1 MTVYTDYCL
10 EIQVRA
16 KLLLAQKNKEVK
28 QISMSNENQNQAK
41 QNENN
46 QNLKQDKESN
56 QQNDTNNQDQES
68 LRNESSLENQ
78 NNGHNDDNVLSNSS
92 NEVQR
97 DGQEDEGKETKSGS
111 AAMNLAL
118 VGGVVGAGA
127 GLLAKPEIGKKIVKS
142 LGESELVKVAGKEFK
157 KTAQELLAGQ
167 AQESFKHMAT
177 GYIDKMS
184 NSFANIGSG
193 KSGNNNSKSDSAK
206 YEEIKQE
213 NEELNGRLDR
223 IESMLNK
230 LASSK

>member
-1 MTVYTDYCL
+1 
-10 EIQVRA
+10 
-16 KLLLAQKNKEVK
+16 
-28 QISMSNENQNQAK
+28 MSNDNQNQAK
-41 QNENN
+41 QSENKQNQQQTNEFTQQGGNNNQDNRRDENN
-46 QNLKQDKESN
+46 QLN
-56 QQNDTNNQDQES
+56 TNNKQSNKNALQSNSNEIQQEEQKNGDQE
-68 LRNESSLENQ
+68 
-78 NNGHNDDNVLSNSS
+78 
-92 NEVQR
+92 
-97 DGQEDEGKETKSGS
+97 KKSGS

-127 GLLAKPEIGKKIVKS
+127 GLLAKPEVGKKIVRS
-142 LGESELVKVAGKEFK
+142 LGESELVRIAGQEFK

-184 NSFANIGSG
+184 NSFTNFGSG
-193 KSGNNNSKSDSAK
+193 KSSNHNNQQDSAK

-213 NEELNGRLDR
+213 NEELNDRLDR